1 MNVSLKLC
9 PERDLNPHARIK
21 WALAPQASAST
32 IPPPGQYFT
41 QVHQATV
48 RKNTTEFQTMHI
60 GVSNIHSE
68 SLPAGQMH

>member
-32 IPPPGQYFT
+32 IPPPGQGVYQPLGWALRYCILLEACFT
-41 QVHQATV
+41 NRLRVA
-48 RKNTTEFQTMHI
+48 
-60 GVSNIHSE
+60 
-68 SLPAGQMH
+68 